1 MVVAASRRINQAGLA
16 IIKEFEG
23 LQLEAYLC
31 PAEVWTIG
39 YGTTRGVKPGMV
51 ITPQK
56 AEALLRDDVV
66 SFERSIQS
74 TLQDIRLNDNQFS
87 ALVSLCY
94 NCGLAPIQPGNT
106 IRRALEAGDYRGAA
120 DGFLLWRKAGGRVL
134 EGLIRRRKRERDLFL
149 DTEIVN
155 TVTTTPPTS
164 APVPVV
170 HPDGSIRIVVKVTY
184 DTFLKASIKQQ
195 SELADHEKKFLP
207 AKTLMAGE
215 LRDKVGV
222 HYKVWLEE
230 DDRDEEWFLY
240 EGHVDLL
247 NVVLIL

>member
-1 MVVAASRRINQAGLA
+1 MVVAASRRINQAGIG

-23 LQLEAYLC
+23 LRLESYLC
-31 PAEVWTIG
+31 PAKVWTIG

-56 AEALLRDDVV
+56 AELLLRDDVV
-66 SFERSIQS
+66 SFERSIQQ
-74 TLQDIRLNDNQFS
+74 TLNGIPLNENQFS

-94 NCGLAPIQPGNT
+94 NCGLAPIKSGNT
-106 IRRALEAGDYRGAA
+106 IRRTLEEGDYQGAA

-134 EGLIRRRKRERDLFL
+134 EGLVRRRKRERELFL
-149 DTEIVN
+149 DN
-155 TVTTTPPTS
+155 TTTSSPLAS
-164 APVPVV
+164 APVP
-170 HPDGSIRIVVKVTY
+170 DSNAAESIRIVVKVTH

-195 SELADHEKKFLP
+195 AELADHEKKFLS
-207 AKTLMAGE
+207 AKTLLAGE

-230 DDRDEEWFLY
+230 DEKDEEWFLY

-247 NVVLIL
+247 NVVAIL